1 MNKTAEKLFIK
12 YKNSTQKTAKY
23 RESLYKAS
31 QYRLMWHKFKKHKI
45 AKYSIILLTI
55 FYIIAFF
62 ADFIAPYELNDRD
75 KNNFFSPPHKIRIY
89 DKEKGLLSPYI
100 YGLEKELDTTTFTYK
115 FSENKETKF
124 HINFFVDSEPY
135 TILNITL
142 NTRLFGLENGNK
154 IFLFGTDKYGMDIF
168 SQTIY
173 GSRVSLSVGLV
184 GVIIS
189 FIIGTIL
196 GGISG
201 FYGGKI
207 DEIIQRIIDFIIS
220 IPQLPLWMALSAAIP
235 NDWSGIQTF
244 FAITV
249 ILSFV
254 GWTGLARVVR
264 GKIISL
270 RDEDYVL
277 AAKICGASDRIIIL
291 KHLIP
296 GFLSYLI
303 VHITLAIPQM
313 ILGETALS
321 FLGLG
326 ILPPDVSWGSLLKEA
341 QNLTLIAEYPWYL
354 IPCIFV
360 IITVLLYNFI
370 GDGLRD
376 AADPYA

>member
-1 MNKTAEKLFIK
+1 MNKTAKKLLIK
-12 YKNSTQKTAKY
+12 YKNSIHKTEKY
-23 RESLYKAS
+23 RENLYKAS
-31 QYRLMWHKFKKHKI
+31 QYKLMWYKFKKHSI
-45 AKYSIILLTI
+45 AKYSIILLLI
-55 FYIIAFF
+55 FYIIGFF
-62 ADFIAPYELNDRD
+62 AEFFSPYKLNERD
-75 KNNFFSPPHKIRIY
+75 KNNLFSPPHKIYIY
-89 DKEKGLLSPYI
+89 DKRDGISAPFI
-100 YGLEKELDTTTFTYK
+100 YSLKKELDTETFTYHYI
-115 FSENKETKF
+115 ENKEKKYFIKF
-124 HINFFVDSEPY
+124 FIDSDPY
-135 TILNITL
+135 KILNIQFTKKF
-142 NTRLFGLENGNK
+142 FGIEGNNR
-154 IFLFGTDKYGMDIF
+154 IFIFGTDKYGMDIF

-173 GSRVSLSVGLV
+173 GSRISLSVGIV
-184 GVIIS
+184 GVFIS
-189 FIIGTIL
+189 FTIGTIL

-201 FYGGKI
+201 YYGGKI

-235 NDWSGIQTF
+235 NNWSGIQTF
-244 FAITV
+244 FAITI

-270 RDEDYVL
+270 RSEDYVL
-277 AAKICGASDRIIIL
+277 AAKVCGASDRIIIM

-326 ILPPDVSWGSLLKEA
+326 ILPPDVSWGSFLKEA

-354 IPCIFV
+354 IPCLFV
-360 IITVLLYNFI
+360 ITIVLLYNFI

-376 AADPYA
+376 AADPYS

>member
-1 MNKTAEKLFIK
+1 M
-12 YKNSTQKTAKY
+12 
-23 RESLYKAS
+23 
-31 QYRLMWHKFKKHKI
+31 
-45 AKYSIILLTI
+45 
-55 FYIIAFF
+55 
-62 ADFIAPYELNDRD
+62 
-75 KNNFFSPPHKIRIY
+75 
-89 DKEKGLLSPYI
+89 
-100 YGLEKELDTTTFTYK
+100 
-115 FSENKETKF
+115 
-124 HINFFVDSEPY
+124 
-135 TILNITL
+135 
-142 NTRLFGLENGNK
+142 
-154 IFLFGTDKYGMDIF
+154 
-168 SQTIY
+168 
-173 GSRVSLSVGLV
+173 
-184 GVIIS
+184 
-189 FIIGTIL
+189 
-196 GGISG
+196 

-264 GKIISL
+264 RKIISL
-270 RDEDYVL
+270 RNEDYVL

>member
-1 MNKTAEKLFIK
+1 
-12 YKNSTQKTAKY
+12 
-23 RESLYKAS
+23 
-31 QYRLMWHKFKKHKI
+31 MWHKFKKHKVAQFCLI
-45 AKYSIILLTI
+45 FLALFYLISILAE
-55 FYIIAFF
+55 FV
-62 ADFIAPYELNDRD
+62 APYELNERD
-75 KNNFFSPPHKIRIY
+75 KENLFSPPMTIRIY
-89 DKEKGLLSPYI
+89 DDKIGFTRPFV
-100 YGLEKELDTTTFTYK
+100 YGLEKSLDTETFTYQFEEK
-115 FSENKETKF
+115 KEEINYLKLFVKSPEYDIFSIHFNTK
-124 HINFFVDSEPY
+124 
-135 TILNITL
+135 
-142 NTRLFGLENGNK
+142 LFGLENDKK
-154 IFLFGTDKYGMDIF
+154 IYFFGTDKFGQDIF

-173 GSRVSLSVGLV
+173 GSRVSLFIGLA

-189 FIIGTIL
+189 FIIGSIL

-207 DEIIQRIIDFIIS
+207 DEIIQRVIDFVIS
-220 IPQLPLWMALSAAIP
+220 IPQIPFWMALSAGIP
-235 NDWSGIQTF
+235 NEWTGIQTF
-244 FAITV
+244 LAITV
-249 ILSFV
+249 ILSLV

-270 RDEDYVL
+270 REEDYVL
-277 AAKICGASDRIIIL
+277 AAKICGATNTVIIT

-313 ILGETALS
+313 ILAETALS

-360 IITVLLYNFI
+360 IVTVLAFNFI

-376 AADPYA
+376 AADPYT

>member
-1 MNKTAEKLFIK
+1 MNKSAQKVYQK
-12 YKNSTQKTAKY
+12 YKKSQLKIAKY
-23 RESLYKAS
+23 KEDLYRAS
-31 QYRLMWHKFKKHKI
+31 QYKLMWHKFKKHKVAQFCLI
-45 AKYSIILLTI
+45 FLALFYLISILAE
-55 FYIIAFF
+55 FV
-62 ADFIAPYELNDRD
+62 APYELNERD
-75 KNNFFSPPHKIRIY
+75 KENLFSPPMTIRIY
-89 DKEKGLLSPYI
+89 DDKIGFTRPFV
-100 YGLEKELDTTTFTYK
+100 YGLEKSLDTETFTYQFEEK
-115 FSENKETKF
+115 KEEINYLKLFVKSPEYDIFSIHFNTK
-124 HINFFVDSEPY
+124 
-135 TILNITL
+135 
-142 NTRLFGLENGNK
+142 LFGLENDKK
-154 IFLFGTDKYGMDIF
+154 IYFFGTDKFGQDIF

-173 GSRVSLSVGLV
+173 GSRVSLFIGLA

-189 FIIGTIL
+189 FIIGSIL

-207 DEIIQRIIDFIIS
+207 DEIIQRVIDFVIS
-220 IPQLPLWMALSAAIP
+220 IPQIPFWMALSAGIP
-235 NDWSGIQTF
+235 NEWTGIQTF
-244 FAITV
+244 LAITV
-249 ILSFV
+249 ILSLV

-270 RDEDYVL
+270 REEDYVL
-277 AAKICGASDRIIIL
+277 AAKICGATNTVIIT

-313 ILGETALS
+313 ILAETALS

-360 IITVLLYNFI
+360 IVTVLAFNFI

-376 AADPYA
+376 AADPYT

>member
-1 MNKTAEKLFIK
+1 
-12 YKNSTQKTAKY
+12 
-23 RESLYKAS
+23 
-31 QYRLMWHKFKKHKI
+31 
-45 AKYSIILLTI
+45 
-55 FYIIAFF
+55 
-62 ADFIAPYELNDRD
+62 
-75 KNNFFSPPHKIRIY
+75 
-89 DKEKGLLSPYI
+89 
-100 YGLEKELDTTTFTYK
+100 
-115 FSENKETKF
+115 
-124 HINFFVDSEPY
+124 
-135 TILNITL
+135 
-142 NTRLFGLENGNK
+142 LENDKK
-154 IFLFGTDKYGMDIF
+154 IYFFGTDKFGQDIF

-173 GSRVSLSVGLV
+173 GSRVSLFIGLA

-189 FIIGTIL
+189 FIIGSIL

-207 DEIIQRIIDFIIS
+207 DEIIQRVIDFVIS
-220 IPQLPLWMALSAAIP
+220 IPQIPFWMALSAGIP
-235 NDWSGIQTF
+235 NEWTGIQTF
-244 FAITV
+244 LAITV
-249 ILSFV
+249 ILSLV

-270 RDEDYVL
+270 REEDYVL
-277 AAKICGASDRIIIL
+277 AAKICGATNTVIIT

-313 ILGETALS
+313 ILAETALS

-360 IITVLLYNFI
+360 IVTVLAFNFI

-376 AADPYA
+376 AADPYT

>member
-1 MNKTAEKLFIK
+1 M
-12 YKNSTQKTAKY
+12 
-23 RESLYKAS
+23 
-31 QYRLMWHKFKKHKI
+31 
-45 AKYSIILLTI
+45 
-55 FYIIAFF
+55 
-62 ADFIAPYELNDRD
+62 
-75 KNNFFSPPHKIRIY
+75 
-89 DKEKGLLSPYI
+89 
-100 YGLEKELDTTTFTYK
+100 
-115 FSENKETKF
+115 
-124 HINFFVDSEPY
+124 
-135 TILNITL
+135 
-142 NTRLFGLENGNK
+142 
-154 IFLFGTDKYGMDIF
+154 
-168 SQTIY
+168 
-173 GSRVSLSVGLV
+173 
-184 GVIIS
+184 
-189 FIIGTIL
+189 
-196 GGISG
+196 
-201 FYGGKI
+201 
-207 DEIIQRIIDFIIS
+207 
-220 IPQLPLWMALSAAIP
+220 
-235 NDWSGIQTF
+235 
-244 FAITV
+244 
-249 ILSFV
+249 
-254 GWTGLARVVR
+254 R